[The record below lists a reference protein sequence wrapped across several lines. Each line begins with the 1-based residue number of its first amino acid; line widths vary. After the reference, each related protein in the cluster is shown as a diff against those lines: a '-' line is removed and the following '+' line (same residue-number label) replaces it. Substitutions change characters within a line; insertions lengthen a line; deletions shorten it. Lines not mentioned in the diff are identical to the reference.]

1 MRIVALIALTF
12 IGLVTPLWVFMAF
25 AFLYALRWFAL
36 ELVLVALLFDA
47 VFLVGTVPLYSLLI
61 VGLIFIIEWFRPTLS
76 VY

>member
-1 MRIVALIALTF
+1 MRIAALIVITF

-47 VFLVGTVPLYSLLI
+47 VFLVGAIPLYTLFTVS
-61 VGLIFIIEWFRPTLS
+61 LIFIVEWFRPTLS